1 MMKIYNKLIELQ
13 YLLLYF
19 YTKFKNNKMKN
30 YITEFIGTFFLV
42 LTIGLTGDPIAIGTM
57 LMVMV
62 YMGGHISGA
71 HYNPAVSIAMII
83 RGILSVKEAV
93 KYILFQIAGAILA
106 AFLVNSLLSVQESYK
121 IMKVVADVND
131 VGYSPL
137 QILLIETIFTFAL
150 VLVIL
155 NVATNPKT
163 EGNSYYGLAIG
174 FTIMAAAFAG
184 GAISGGAYNPAVGI
198 GPAVA
203 SLSNDYFPDLWYYL
217 VGPIAGAVLAT
228 YIYKLT
234 TD

>member
-1 MMKIYNKLIELQ
+1 
-13 YLLLYF
+13 
-19 YTKFKNNKMKN
+19 MKN

-42 LTIGLTGDPIAIGTM
+42 LAIGLTGNPIAIGGM

-83 RGILSVKEAV
+83 RGLLSVKEAI
-93 KYILFQIAGAILA
+93 KYILSQLLGAILA
-106 AFLVNSLLSVQESYK
+106 VLLINWLGGT
-121 IMKVVADVND
+121 IMEIPHSETA
-131 VGYSPL
+131 SPI
-137 QILLIETIFTFAL
+137 QILIVEAIFTFAL

-174 FTIMAAAFAG
+174 FTIMAAAYAG
-184 GAISGGAYNPAVGI
+184 GGISGGVYNPAVGT
-198 GPAVA
+198 GPILIDAIMGDGGT
-203 SLSNDYFPDLWYYL
+203 LSNLWYYL
-217 VGPIAGAVLAT
+217 VGPIAGGVLAT
-228 YIYKLT
+228 YVYKLT

>member
-1 MMKIYNKLIELQ
+1 
-13 YLLLYF
+13 
-19 YTKFKNNKMKN
+19 MKN

-42 LTIGLTGDPIAIGTM
+42 LTIGLTGNPLAIGVM

-83 RGILSVKEAV
+83 RGLLTIKEAIN
-93 KYILFQIAGAILA
+93 YILFQIAGAFLA
-106 AFLVNSLLSVQESYK
+106 AIFVGWLSGSVME
-121 IMKVVADVND
+121 VAPSNTASV
-131 VGYSPL
+131 L
-137 QILLIETIFTFAL
+137 QILVVETIFTFAL

-184 GAISGGAYNPAVGI
+184 GEISGGAYNPAVGTGPILVDELI
-198 GPAVA
+198 GDGNTFA
-203 SLSNDYFPDLWYYL
+203 NLWYYII
-217 VGPIAGAVLAT
+217 GPIVGGVSAA
-228 YIYKLT
+228 YIYKFINK
-234 TD
+234 

>member
-1 MMKIYNKLIELQ
+1 
-13 YLLLYF
+13 
-19 YTKFKNNKMKN
+19 MKN

-83 RGILSVKEAV
+83 RGLLSVKEAI
-93 KYILFQIAGAILA
+93 KYILSQLSGAILA
-106 AFLVNSLLSVQESYK
+106 VLLINWLGGT
-121 IMKVVADVND
+121 IMEIPHSETA
-131 VGYSPL
+131 SPI
-137 QILLIETIFTFAL
+137 QILIVEAIFTFAL

-174 FTIMAAAFAG
+174 FTVMAGAFAG
-184 GAISGGAYNPAVGI
+184 GGISGGAYNPAVGT
-198 GPAVA
+198 GPILVDVIMGEGDT
-203 SLSNDYFPDLWYYL
+203 LSNFWYYL
-217 VGPIAGAVLAT
+217 VGPIVGAVTAA
-228 YIYKLT
+228 YVYKLT

>member
-1 MMKIYNKLIELQ
+1 
-13 YLLLYF
+13 
-19 YTKFKNNKMKN
+19 MKN

-42 LTIGLTGDPIAIGTM
+42 LAIGLTGNPLAIGVM

-71 HYNPAVSIAMII
+71 HYNPAVSIAMIF
-83 RGILSVKEAV
+83 RGLLSVKEAIN
-93 KYILFQIAGAILA
+93 YILSQLSGAFLA
-106 AFLVNSLLSVQESYK
+106 AIFVQWVGGAVMEVGPSNTASV
-121 IMKVVADVND
+121 
-131 VGYSPL
+131 L
-137 QILLIETIFTFAL
+137 QILSVEAIFTFAL

-174 FTIMAAAFAG
+174 FTVMAGAFAG
-184 GAISGGAYNPAVGI
+184 GGISGGAYNPAVGT
-198 GPAVA
+198 GPILVDAIMGEGNT
-203 SLSNDYFPDLWYYL
+203 LSNFWYYL
-217 VGPIAGAVLAT
+217 VGPIVGAVTAA